1 MSLTNHEVFVL
12 RFLFAYKDNIICE
25 RFANNAEE
33 KARKKTSAGLLTFD
47 VKINSFYFC
56 FK

>member
-12 RFLFAYKDNIICE
+12 RIIFAYKDNIICE

-33 KARKKTSAGLLTFD
+33 KARKKARMQD
-47 VKINSFYFC
+47 Y
-56 FK
+56 